1 MKNRIR
7 KKYVPIFVFG
17 NYLDENSEHY
27 DFGCYYV
34 TGTYDKY
41 GLRFINDIYDESEP
55 EIVRLKGAR
64 YSRPPFAY
72 NTYEEMMLDTKK
84 RRQAEIAAENSGNT
98 KKEAEFLCLSLDEE
112 GYLKTTPHSFKGY
125 VTKHG
130 RIFRITSSGTYNG
143 SKNIPLTE
151 ENKHLV
157 FPDIKKAAE
166 YVEENYGHYACS
178 HYLKSFPWS
187 L

>member
-1 MKNRIR
+1 MKNRKR
-7 KKYVPIFVFG
+7 KKFVPIAYFG
-17 NYLDENSEHY
+17 DDY
-27 DFGCYYV
+27 DPEYFQCLYV
-34 TGTYDKY
+34 MGTYDKY
-41 GLRFINDIYDESEP
+41 GLKFTNDIYDESEP

-64 YSRPPFAY
+64 YNRPPFAY
-72 NTYEEMMLDTKK
+72 NTYDEMMLDTKK
-84 RRQAEIAAENSGNT
+84 RRQTEIAAEHSGNT
-98 KKEAEFLCLSLDEE
+98 KKEAEFLCLNLDED

-178 HYLKSFPWS
+178 HYLKSFPDT

>member
-7 KKYVPIFVFG
+7 KKYVPVCVFG
-17 NYLDENSEHY
+17 EQIDENGELC

-34 TGTYDKY
+34 IGTYDKY
-41 GLRFINDIYDESEP
+41 GLKYIDDTEYGVEPKIRHRKGVRF
-55 EIVRLKGAR
+55 
-64 YSRPPFAY
+64 SRPPFAY
-72 NTYEEMMLDTKK
+72 NTYEEMMSDWKK
-84 RRQAEIAAENSGNT
+84 RALAIQVAQNCGNT
-98 KKEAEFLCLSLDEE
+98 KKEAVFLCLTFDDE
-112 GYLKTTPHSFKGY
+112 GYLDETPHSLKGY

-130 RIFRITSSGTYNG
+130 SIFRITSSGSYNG
-143 SKNIPLTE
+143 SKNIPLTD